1 MTPVSRDQMIS
12 GPIIKTLIVLGGP
25 VMASELL
32 QSLYS
37 LVDTFWLGHLGP
49 LESTYAVAALQISWP
64 VVFLLIAVAFG
75 FGSAAIAL
83 VSQYIGAE
91 NVSEAET
98 SAGQILVIS
107 AVFGCVIGVLGYLC
121 SPLIVWGLGI
131 RGDTL
136 PAATIYL
143 QIISLGMPFMCV
155 SMIFGFIIRATGDT
169 VTPMKV
175 EGITVVL
182 NMVLDPFLIFGFMYI
197 PRMGVMGAALATVF
211 SQGIACIIAL
221 WILFSGKAGITLTTS
236 HLIPQKER
244 IVQVFK
250 IGIPASVG
258 NSGTALGFVLLM
270 GIIAQLPNQ
279 NIVLAAYGVANRIT
293 DLLFIAIHGLEVGV
307 STMVGQSLGADQ
319 ADRANQVAHRGMGAM
334 FVMLLIAAAVLFLI
348 REEVIQV
355 FITNKDVIA
364 EGANFIKIFVFGM
377 AFYGIFRAVVATFVG
392 SGHNIPTMILEI
404 IRLWGFRIP
413 LVFFFGFVID
423 WNATGVWIAL
433 ALSNVLSAALSLGL
447 FKTNIWKE
455 KVISE

>member
-1 MTPVSRDQMIS
+1 MIS
-12 GPIIKTLIVLGGP
+12 GPIIKTLIILGGP

-49 LESTYAVAALQISWP
+49 LESTHAVAALQISWP

-83 VSQYIGAE
+83 VSQYMGAGNE
-91 NVSEAET
+91 PEAQS
-98 SAGQILVIS
+98 SAGQILLLSV
-107 AVFGCVIGVLGYLC
+107 VFGLSIGLLGFLL
-121 SPLIVWGLGI
+121 SPTIVTGLGI
-131 RGDTL
+131 RGDTV

-175 EGITVVL
+175 EGITVLL
-182 NMVLDPFLIFGFMYI
+182 NMGLDPFLIFGLMGL

-211 SQGIACIIAL
+211 SQGVACVIAL
-221 WILFSGKAGITLTTS
+221 WILFSGKAGIRLQFF
-236 HLIPQKER
+236 HLRPQIKR
-244 IVQVFK
+244 IIKIFR

-258 NSGTALGFVLLM
+258 NSGTALGFVILM

-279 NIVLAAYGVANRIT
+279 SVVLAAYGVANRIT

-307 STMVGQSLGADQ
+307 STMVGQSLGADNVQ
-319 ADRANQVAHRGMGAM
+319 RAQQVAHKGMGVM
-334 FVMLLIAAAVLFLI
+334 FILLVTAAAVLFLI
-348 REEVIQV
+348 KEEAIHL
-355 FITNKDVIA
+355 FIVNKEVIA

-377 AFYGIFRAVVATFVG
+377 AFYGIFKAVMAVFVG
-392 SGHNIPTMILEI
+392 SGHNIPTMVLEI

-413 LVFFFGFVID
+413 LVFFFGFIID
-423 WNATGVWIAL
+423 WQATGVWIAL

-447 FKTNIWKE
+447 FKTDIWKE
-455 KVISE
+455 KVIDE